1 MNRGIIRRLGD
12 QTVDVQLV
20 GSTATLPG
28 VLISGQIDRSTLSV
42 GASVLV
48 DTVNDRAVVL
58 HTLAGEQRVSSTT
71 DVRGNDSGA
80 VVVNNALLADGSVP
94 LTGNLPVTPGVLV
107 DGYDISVLGQT
118 IDNLQAADSV
128 ARTGHTV
135 LTHASH
141 LVATIG
147 PDDSELLI
155 RHGIFRDCILYT
167 HAAADERQCVASV
180 GGRTIN
186 SKINQIRIS

>member
-1 MNRGIIRRLGD
+1 MNKGYIKRIGAE
-12 QTVDVQLV
+12 TVDVQLS
-20 GSTATLPG
+20 GSAAALNN
-28 VLISGQIDRSTLSV
+28 VKVSGQIDMSMLVV
-42 GASVLV
+42 GGSVLV
-48 DTVNDRAVVL
+48 DVVNGQHVVL
-58 HTLAGEQRVSSTT
+58 HTVSSDARSLAMVSSPAIGT
-71 DVRGNDSGA
+71 
-80 VVVNNALLADGSVP
+80 VVSNNALLADGSVP
-94 LTGNLPVTPGVLV
+94 LTGNLPVTPGVTI

-155 RHGIFRDCILYT
+155 RHGIFVDKET
-167 HAAADERQCVASV
+167 HRWQCRVHAR
-180 GGRTIN
+180 GGQ
-186 SKINQIRIS
+186 SGSYGG